1 MTFEIIA
8 VFVIILAALV
18 LFALEAFTVDFV
30 AFGVMAL
37 LMILGLVSPEEGISG
52 FSNPATITVMA
63 MFILSSGLYRT
74 GAVDLLTEKLMKF
87 AGNSQT
93 SQLLLVMVTVGPI
106 SAFLNNTAAVAILI
120 PFAVKIAR
128 DHGRSPSQM
137 LMPLSFTSQLA
148 GVVTLIGTSTNILAS
163 SLSEDLGLGAL
174 GMFEFAHLG
183 LIVMFAGVVYML
195 TIGQRL
201 MPERE
206 VPEEITERFHL
217 KQYLSEVIIPEK
229 SSFIGKSLGALKLPQ
244 SFDLEVLE
252 IIRQGQHLRAPL
264 VERELEAGDSLIIR
278 TNAQDLVR
286 LQNLKDVQ
294 LQSENFS
301 GEMDVRG
308 EDMELAEV
316 LIAPGSMLIGSTI
329 IEIDFRN
336 RYGASVLA
344 MSKQGVVVRQRL
356 PETIL
361 ALGDALLLKAPG
373 RVLLSLK
380 SDPNFI
386 ITDDM
391 RQTTHRTNKIPLA
404 IGIIIAVVVLAALG
418 IWPILVTSL
427 AGCVLMVVTGCLRIR
442 ELHQS
447 IRWDVIFLL
456 AGIIPLGIAMEKWG
470 AAELL
475 ANGVVQLSQG
485 LPGPLVLGALYF
497 VVMIL
502 TGLISNN
509 AAVVLMVP
517 IAAGVATSLGLDPK
531 AFIIAVMFAAS
542 TSFFTPV
549 GYQTNAMIMG
559 PGGYRFSDFIKVGG
573 PLNIWILIVTIA
585 AITWL
590 WGV

>member
-1 MTFEIIA
+1 MSFEIIA
-8 VFVIILAALV
+8 VFVIILGALV

-37 LMILGLVSPEEGISG
+37 LMIMGLVSPKEGISG

-87 AGNSQT
+87 AGNNQT
-93 SQLLLVMVTVGPI
+93 TQLLLVMLTVGPI

-128 DHGRSPSQM
+128 DNGRSPSQM

-163 SLSEDLGLGAL
+163 SLSEDLGYGAL

-183 LIVMFAGVVYML
+183 LIVMVAGIAYML
-195 TIGQRL
+195 TIGQKL
-201 MPERE
+201 MPERK

-217 KQYLSEVIIPEK
+217 KQYLSEVFIPEH
-229 SSFIGKSLGALKLPQ
+229 SSFIDKTLGELKLRQ

-252 IIRQGQHLRAPL
+252 IIREGQHLRAPL
-264 VERELEAGDSLIIR
+264 IERELAEGDSLIIR

-286 LQNLKDVQ
+286 LQSLKDVQ

-301 GEMDVRG
+301 GDMDVRG
-308 EDMELAEV
+308 EDTELAEV

-329 IEIDFRN
+329 VEIDFRN

-361 ALGDALLLKAPG
+361 ALGDALLLKAPR

-391 RQTTHRTNKIPLA
+391 RQTTHRTKKIPIA
-404 IGIIIAVVVLAALG
+404 ISIIVAVVSLAALG
-418 IWPILVTSL
+418 VWPILVTAL

-475 ANGVVQLSQG
+475 ADGVVQLSQG
-485 LPGPLVLGALYF
+485 LPGPLVLGAIYF

-509 AAVVLMVP
+509 AAVVLMIP
-517 IAAGVATSLGLDPK
+517 IAAGVATSLGMDPK

-573 PLNIWILIVTIA
+573 PLNIWILIVTIVT
-585 AITWL
+585 ITWL